1 MANNLPSI
9 IVKSEN
15 DINSN
20 NICFFISLFEENKKL
35 KIYFV
40 KHSIINDAFL
50 FEKYLYQLIS
60 LILLEKIFLLKVI
73 MLHVK

>member
-15 DINSN
+15 EINSN